1 MRTSFK
7 NLKICI
13 ASCFPPPTGG
23 VATQALMLAEHLSME
38 GAVIYRLRDFH
49 HLWEIPQWIV
59 RGIKI
64 LKNCDV
70 VHILAA
76 SYKAFYR
83 ASLTILLAKL
93 FNKHIVLM
101 SEGETDEFLRKRGFF
116 VKPILKLVD
125 VIAVYSGFLEEIYK
139 KYGFEPIIIPDF
151 ISDIFIYRN
160 RNPIKPVILMTKS
173 LSPEYNYICA
183 LKSFMLILTKF
194 PSAKL
199 IIAGKDRSDKNN
211 IVNFIKNN
219 KIRNITFLGEIEYSK
234 MPEIYNEA
242 DILLNTTNTDN
253 FPRCILEAFASGL
266 VVVATKVGGI
276 PYMIKDGINGL
287 LVEPNNPL
295 EVSQKIIYLLDNPAI
310 SSNISENARKI
321 FEENYTWNKVKSKLL
336 WAYTW

>member
-1 MRTSFK
+1 
-7 NLKICI
+7 
-13 ASCFPPPTGG
+13 
-23 VATQALMLAEHLSME
+23 
-38 GAVIYRLRDFH
+38 
-49 HLWEIPQWIV
+49 
-59 RGIKI
+59 
-64 LKNCDV
+64 
-70 VHILAA
+70 
-76 SYKAFYR
+76 
-83 ASLTILLAKL
+83 
-93 FNKHIVLM
+93 M

-160 RNPIKPVILMTKS
+160 RNAIKPVILMTKS

-219 KIRNITFLGEIEYSK
+219 KIRNITFLGDIEYSK

-287 LVEPNNPL
+287 LVESNNPL